1 MDVSVVAILCR
12 LRGIPSMCCASAA
25 PAAELTS
32 LKPHPPHSVDFQS
45 AKFKTRYVKDGG
57 PDVQW
62 NESFTSDVTGFV

>member
-1 MDVSVVAILCR
+1 MLSLPQN
-12 LRGIPSMCCASAA
+12 L
-25 PAAELTS
+25 LS